1 MKGTFYLVITG
12 ILLGT
17 TGIWAKLVGASV
29 SPFLLT
35 ILRTILSAAMILAL
49 IIVSRK
55 INTRQNLSI
64 KKGDIP
70 LFLAAGFFGVTIGF
84 GFYIKSFSYI
94 PVANA
99 VALVYVYPVA
109 TSILSYFLLKEKITK
124 KEIVANALI
133 ILGIVAIYGP
143 EMDVAA
149 SAFGNMLALIAGVG
163 YSVFIVSMR
172 HFESKGMPYW
182 KVTFWP
188 LLIGGLLLMLFLP
201 FEPVTFAPD
210 GFVPLFIAGIAV
222 SSFLGYMFYAE
233 GLKTVR
239 AHDSVIIS
247 TLVEPL
253 SAIAIAFVVLAEAV
267 PENVIL
273 GAAMII
279 AANVLIGIEHRQKR
293 VRKHAG
299 KKPQECFGWTW

>member
-1 MKGTFYLVITG
+1 MRGTFYLVITG
-12 ILLGT
+12 MLLGT

-49 IIVSRK
+49 IVLSKK
-55 INTRQNLSI
+55 INTKQNLGI
-64 KKGDIP
+64 KKSDIP

-99 VALVYVYPVA
+99 VALVYVYHIA
-109 TSILSYFLLKEKITK
+109 ASILSYVFLKEKMTGR
-124 KEIVANALI
+124 EIAANALI
-133 ILGIVAIYGP
+133 LLGILVIYGP
-143 EMDVAA
+143 EINMAA
-149 SAFGNMLALIAGVG
+149 NAFGNMLALTAGIG

-172 HFESKGMPYW
+172 YFEHKGMPYW

-188 LLIGGLLLMLFLP
+188 LLIGGLLLVLFMP
-201 FEPVTFAPD
+201 FEQFAFSPS
-210 GFVPLFIAGIAV
+210 GMVPLFIAGIAIT
-222 SSFLGYMFYAE
+222 SFLGYIFYAE
-233 GLKTVR
+233 GLKTKKV
-239 AHDSVIIS
+239 HDSMIIS
-247 TLVEPL
+247 TLTEPL

-279 AANVLIGIEHRQKR
+279 AANVLIGFEHRKKHI
-293 VRKHAG
+293 RKCAA
-299 KKPQECFGWTW
+299 KKTRKCFGWTW

>member
-12 ILLGT
+12 ILLSS

-49 IIVSRK
+49 IVLSKK
-55 INTRQNLSI
+55 INTRQNLGI
-64 KKGDIP
+64 KKSDIP

-84 GFYIKSFSYI
+84 GFYIKSFAYI

-99 VALVYVYPVA
+99 VALVYVYHIA
-109 TSILSYFLLKEKITK
+109 ASILSYVFLKEKMTRR
-124 KEIVANALI
+124 ELAANALI
-133 ILGIVAIYGP
+133 LLGILAIYGP
-143 EMDVAA
+143 EINVA
-149 SAFGNMLALIAGVG
+149 SNAFGNMLALVAGIG
-163 YSVFIVSMR
+163 YSVFIVFMR
-172 HFESKGMPYW
+172 YFERRGMPYW

-188 LLIGGLLLMLFLP
+188 LLIGGLLLVLFLP
-201 FEPVTFAPD
+201 FEQFTFSPS
-210 GFVPLFIAGIAV
+210 GLVPLFIAGIAV
-222 SSFLGYMFYAE
+222 SSFLGYIFYAE

-239 AHDSVIIS
+239 VHDSVIIS
-247 TLVEPL
+247 ALTEPL

-267 PENVIL
+267 PENVLL

-279 AANVLIGIEHRQKR
+279 AANVLIGIEHRKKR
-293 VRKHAG
+293 VSRCAG